1 MEADPVIPDRW
12 RDLNTFLVS
21 GSPLAHP
28 DFEPSPDTLSFLRD
42 TCKILVIGAGGL
54 GCELLKDLA
63 LLGIKDI
70 HVIDMDIIDESNLNR
85 QFLFRPKDV
94 SRPKALVAAEF
105 VNRRVPGV
113 NVTGH
118 YSKIQDFEVSFY
130 SKFHIIVCGLD
141 SIVARRWIN
150 SLVIGLLRY
159 SEEGE
164 LDQRSIIPIVD
175 GGTEGFKGNA
185 RVILPSITAC
195 LECTL
200 DLYPPQVTYPLCTLA
215 TNPRLPE
222 HCIEYVK
229 LFTWKKEEPFG
240 ANVPIDGDN
249 PEHVLWVCEKSQC
262 RASEYRIEGV
272 NYRLTQGVI
281 KHIIPAVASTNAVIA
296 AACATEV
303 FKISTSCAP
312 YMNNYMVINDTEGI
326 YSFTY
331 APEKKDNCIVCSG
344 RKEILKF
351 SEDTKLREVVQH
363 LCESPAY
370 SMKSPAITTII
381 DGNDKTLYMKT
392 KALEHLTKSNLDL
405 TLKELG
411 LRDGHE
417 IYVGDPNLSRTVIF
431 IINFVC
437 EMEVSNS

>member
-1 MEADPVIPDRW
+1 MDTDTAITDRW
-12 RDLNTFLVS
+12 KDINSLLIA

-28 DFEPSPDTLSFLRD
+28 NFDASPETLSFLRN
-42 TCKILVIGAGGL
+42 TCKILIIGAGGL

-94 SRPKALVAAEF
+94 SRPKAEVAAEF
-105 VNRRVPGV
+105 INKRIPGA

-118 YSKIQDFEVSFY
+118 YKKIQDFEIAFY
-130 SKFHIIVCGLD
+130 TKFHIIVCGLD

-150 SLVIGLLRY
+150 SLVVGLIKHD
-159 SEEGE
+159 ENGK
-164 LDQRSIIPIVD
+164 LDPSSLIPIVD

-185 RVILPSITAC
+185 RVIIPSMTAC

-200 DLYPPQVTYPLCTLA
+200 DLYPPQVTYPLCTIA

-229 LFTWKKEEPFG
+229 LFTWRKEDPFG

-249 PEHVLWVCEKSQC
+249 PEHIQWVCDQSEL
-262 RASEYRIEGV
+262 RAKEFRIEGV

-303 FKISTSCAP
+303 FKIATSCAP
-312 YMNNYMVINDTEGI
+312 YMDNYMVINDTEGV

-344 RKEILKF
+344 KDEPLNF
-351 SEDTKLREVVQH
+351 PENAKLREIVEY
-363 LCESPAY
+363 LCEDPKFSL
-370 SMKSPAITTII
+370 KSPGITTTI
-381 DGNDKTLYMKT
+381 DGQDKTLYMKT
-392 KALEHLTKSNLDL
+392 KALEQQTKPNLDL
-405 TLKELG
+405 TLGELG
-411 LRDGHE
+411 LSDGHK

-431 IINFVC
+431 TVNFIS
-437 EMEVSNS
+437 EMEVASN

>member
-1 MEADPVIPDRW
+1 MDTDPIITDRW
-12 RDLNTFLVS
+12 RDINSLLIAGN
-21 GSPLAHP
+21 PLTTPHSEA
-28 DFEPSPDTLSFLRD
+28 SPDTLSFLRD

-54 GCELLKDLA
+54 GCELLKNIA

-105 VNRRVPGV
+105 INKRIPGA
-113 NVTGH
+113 NVTG
-118 YSKIQDFEVSFY
+118 YYKKIQDFDVAFY
-130 SKFHIIVCGLD
+130 TKFHIIVCGLD

-150 SLVIGLLRY
+150 SLVIGLLKY
-159 SEEGE
+159 NAEGE
-164 LDQRSIIPIVD
+164 LDQGSIIPIVD

-185 RVILPSITAC
+185 RVIIPSITAC

-200 DLYPPQVTYPLCTLA
+200 DLYPPQVTYPLCTIA

-229 LFTWKKEEPFG
+229 LFRWKKEEPFG
-240 ANVPIDGDN
+240 ANVQIDGDN
-249 PEHVLWVCEKSQC
+249 PEHIQWVCDQSEK
-262 RASEYRIEGV
+262 RANEYRIEGV

-303 FKISTSCAP
+303 FKIATSCAA
-312 YMNNYMVINDTEGI
+312 YMDNYMVINDTDGI

-344 RKEILKF
+344 RKELLKF
-351 SEDTKLREVVQH
+351 SEDAKLREVVEY
-363 LCESPAY
+363 LCDNPKFSL
-370 SMKSPAITTII
+370 KSPGITTII
-381 DGNDKTLYMKT
+381 NGHDKTLYMKT
-392 KALEHLTKSNLDL
+392 KALEQLTKPNLDL

-411 LRDGHE
+411 LSDGHE
-417 IYVGDPNLSRTVIF
+417 IYVGDPNLSRTVVF
-431 IINFVC
+431 IINFIS
-437 EMEVSNS
+437 EMEVNRN